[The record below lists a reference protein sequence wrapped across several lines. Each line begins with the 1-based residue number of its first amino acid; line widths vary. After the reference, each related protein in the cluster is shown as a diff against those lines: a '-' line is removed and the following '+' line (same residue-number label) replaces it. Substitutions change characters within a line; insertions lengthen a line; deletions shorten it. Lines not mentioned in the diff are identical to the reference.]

1 MTMRKLLIAVVFVLA
16 VASVNAQAFEGTGD
30 QKFQIGANFQDNGT
44 GIMASYD
51 YGLGQNFSIGLSSSY
66 ALGIASLI
74 DADFDD
80 RIDLRARFN
89 ANLGSVFQLG
99 EQIDIYPG
107 LDLSLKNF
115 GAHVGVRYF
124 FTDGFGVFSEIN
136 APLAKYKT
144 GALSPAEKLHNQFV
158 FSIGASFN
166 LN

>member
-1 MTMRKLLIAVVFVLA
+1 MRKLLIAAVFFLV

-30 QKFQIGANFQDNGT
+30 QKFQIGANFQDNAT

-66 ALGIASLI
+66 ALGITELM

-99 EQIDIYPG
+99 DQVDIYPG
-107 LDLSLKNF
+107 LDLGLKNF
-115 GAHVGVRYF
+115 GAHLGVRYF

-144 GALSPAEKLHNQFV
+144 GTLSPAQELHNQFV

>member
-51 YGLGQNFSIGLSSSY
+51 YGLGQNFSIGVSSSY
-66 ALGIASLI
+66 ALGVAALI

-99 EQIDIYPG
+99 DQIDVYPG

-115 GAHVGVRYF
+115 GAHLGVRYF
-124 FTDGFGVFSEIN
+124 FTDGFGVFSEIG

-144 GALSPAEKLHNQFV
+144 GTLTPAEKLHNQFV
-158 FSIGASFN
+158 FSIGTSFN